1 MLTHPVTPQNDKA
14 HCNLQGHVHSWQ
26 SDPKAK
32 ECRKPVVCPRPDDV
46 GEFVASNKGNMAAG
60 VTVEILD
67 LRHFAAPVLRPVLEA
82 EGELWSQRLHWDYRA
97 SARLLM
103 QYLDNHL
110 LPGYAALEAGQ
121 VTGYAFCVYEETKAV
136 IGDVFALPGRSP
148 EVEAP
153 FGTTAAEPAREI
165 EETLLR
171 HLFETLL
178 NSPNVDRIESQLLL
192 HPSGTHAAIF
202 RRSGFDLF
210 RRLFMVQKLEG
221 QWFRPKVD
229 LPGELDIRAWRD
241 EDLNP
246 AAHLISAAYAGH
258 PDSLIN
264 DQYRSAHGSLR
275 FLNNIVRYAGCGVFS
290 AQVSHVVID
299 RNSRELVGLVLG
311 SRVSPQSGHITQLC
325 VHPRYRRLGLA
336 RKLLSITAGQFV
348 RQGVSEISLTVTEAN
363 TQAIALY
370 ESEGY
375 ECAHRFDAAVW
386 ERNSAP

>member
-1 MLTHPVTPQNDKA
+1 
-14 HCNLQGHVHSWQ
+14 
-26 SDPKAK
+26 
-32 ECRKPVVCPRPDDV
+32 
-46 GEFVASNKGNMAAG
+46 MAAG
-60 VTVEILD
+60 VTIEILD

-136 IGDVFALPGRSP
+136 IGDVFALQGRNP
-148 EVEAP
+148 EVVAS
-153 FGTTAAEPAREI
+153 FDRTATEPAREI

-178 NSPNVDRIESQLLL
+178 NSPSVDRIESQLLL

-202 RRSGFDLF
+202 RQSGFDLF
-210 RRLFMVQKLEG
+210 RRLFMVQQLEG
-221 QWFRPKVD
+221 RWFRPKMD
-229 LPGELDIRAWRD
+229 IPGELEIRPWRE

-258 PDSLIN
+258 PDSMIN
-264 DQYRSAHGSLR
+264 DQYRSVHGSLR

-290 AQVSHVVID
+290 AQASHVITE
-299 RNSRELVGLVLG
+299 RNRRELVGLVLG

-336 RKLLSITAGQFV
+336 RTLLSVTAGQFV
-348 RQGVSEISLTVTEAN
+348 RQAVSEVSLTVTEAN

-375 ECAHRFDAAVW
+375 KCAHRFDAAVW
-386 ERNSAP
+386 ERRRVG